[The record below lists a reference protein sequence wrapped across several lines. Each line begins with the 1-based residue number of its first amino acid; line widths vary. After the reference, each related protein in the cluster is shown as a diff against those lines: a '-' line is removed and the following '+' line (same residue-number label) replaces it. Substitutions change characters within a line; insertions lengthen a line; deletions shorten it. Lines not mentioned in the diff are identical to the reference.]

1 MSESGLLVLN
11 AGSSSVKFAVFTI
24 NGGAVSKS
32 LARGQISGIGSA
44 TFFSFT
50 FNGIEKTES
59 VNGIDN
65 HEAAIEYIINCIK
78 EKLLGVVLVG
88 VGHRV
93 VHGGQDFSK
102 PSLVTDD
109 LISDLKCLIPLAPQ
123 HQPHNIAA
131 IEAVKVFDENLRQV
145 ACFDTSFHSTQ
156 AVEAKLV
163 PLPIALR
170 NQGIQRY
177 GFHGLSYEYITGSF
191 EKIINKKLPSK
202 VLIAHLGNGAS
213 VCGVKDGKSIV
224 TSMGFSTL
232 DGLLMGTRSGAIDPG
247 VLLKLMEDHG
257 FGLNELKELLY
268 SKSGLLGVSG
278 ISSDM
283 RVLLESSDCS
293 SSDAVNLFIFN
304 LVKMIGSYIPV
315 LNGLE
320 AIIFTG
326 GIGEN
331 APVIREKVCEKFT
344 WLGLELDKSN
354 NCQNSLTI
362 SSKKSAVDVY
372 VLPTNEELVIA
383 QHTCNVL
390 GLA

>member
-24 NGGAVSKS
+24 NGEAVSKS
-32 LARGQISGIGSA
+32 LAKGQISGIGSA

-59 VNGIDN
+59 VNEIDN
-65 HEAAIEYIINCIK
+65 HEAAIKYIINCIK

-109 LISDLKCLIPLAPQ
+109 LISDLKSLIPLAPQ

-213 VCGVKDGKSIV
+213 VCAVKDGKSIV

-331 APVIREKVCEKFT
+331 APVIRERVCEKFT

-354 NCQNSLTI
+354 NCKNSLTI

>member
-102 PSLVTDD
+102 PSLVTDG

-156 AVEAKLV
+156 VAEAKLV

-247 VLLKLMEDHG
+247 VLLKLMEDHS

-331 APVIREKVCEKFT
+331 APVIRERVCEKFT

-354 NCQNSLTI
+354 NCKNSLTI

>member
-102 PSLVTDD
+102 PSLVTDG

-131 IEAVKVFDENLRQV
+131 IDAVKVFDENLRQV

-156 AVEAKLV
+156 VAEAKLV

>member
-59 VNGIDN
+59 VNEIDN

-109 LISDLKCLIPLAPQ
+109 LISDLKYLIPLAPQ

>member
-1 MSESGLLVLN
+1 MSKSGLLVLN
-11 AGSSSVKFAVFTI
+11 AGSSSVKFAVFALYE
-24 NGGAVSKS
+24 GAIGNT
-32 LARGQISGIGSA
+32 LLRGQVSGISSDA
-44 TFFSFT
+44 VFSYT
-50 FNGIEKTES
+50 LNEVDKTES
-59 VNGIDN
+59 VKEISDHAN
-65 HEAAIEYIINCIK
+65 AIKCIVNFIR
-78 EKLLGVVLVG
+78 ENLCDVVLVG

-93 VHGGQDFSK
+93 VHGGKDFSK
-102 PSLVTDD
+102 PELVTES
-109 LISDLKCLIPLAPQ
+109 LISDLRCLIPLAPQ

-131 IEAVKVFDENLRQV
+131 IEAVKIFDDSLRQV
-145 ACFDTSFHSTQ
+145 ACFDTSFHVTQ
-156 AVEAKLV
+156 AIEAKLV

-170 NQGIQRY
+170 DQGIQRY
-177 GFHGLSYEYITGSF
+177 GFHGLSYEYITSSF
-191 EKIINKKLPSK
+191 EKIVNKNLPSK

-213 VCGVKDGKSIV
+213 ICGVKDGKSIV

-247 VLLKLMEDHG
+247 VLLKLIEDHG

-283 RVLLESSDCS
+283 RVLLDSSDVGA
-293 SSDAVNLFIFN
+293 SDAVNLFIFN

-315 LNGLE
+315 LDGLE

-331 APVIREKVCEKFT
+331 SPVIRQMVCEKFT
-344 WLGLELDKSN
+344 WLGLELDYSN
-354 NCQNSLTI
+354 NSESALTI
-362 SSKKSAVDVY
+362 SSKESAVDVY

>member
-24 NGGAVSKS
+24 NGVVVSKS
-32 LARGQISGIGSA
+32 LARGQVSGIGSA

-59 VNGIDN
+59 VNEIDN

-109 LISDLKCLIPLAPQ
+109 LISDLKSLIPLAPQ

-354 NCQNSLTI
+354 NCKNSLTI

>member
-102 PSLVTDD
+102 PSLVTDG

-213 VCGVKDGKSIV
+213 VCGVKDGKSII

>member
-59 VNGIDN
+59 VYGIDN

-102 PSLVTDD
+102 PSLVTDG

-123 HQPHNIAA
+123 HQPHNIVA
-131 IEAVKVFDENLRQV
+131 IDAVKAFDENLRQV

-156 AVEAKLV
+156 VAEAKLV

-268 SKSGLLGVSG
+268 SKSGLLGMSG

-283 RVLLESSDCS
+283 RVLLESSDS
-293 SSDAVNLFIFN
+293 NSSDAVNLFIFN
-304 LVKMIGSYIPV
+304 LVRMIGSYIPV

-331 APVIREKVCEKFT
+331 APVIRERVCEKFT

-354 NCQNSLTI
+354 NCQNALTI
-362 SSKKSAVDVY
+362 SSKKSAIDVY

>member
-24 NGGAVSKS
+24 NGVVVSKS
-32 LARGQISGIGSA
+32 LARGQVSGIGSA

-50 FNGIEKTES
+50 LNGIDKTES
-59 VNGIDN
+59 VNEIDN

>member
-1 MSESGLLVLN
+1 
-11 AGSSSVKFAVFTI
+11 
-24 NGGAVSKS
+24 
-32 LARGQISGIGSA
+32 
-44 TFFSFT
+44 
-50 FNGIEKTES
+50 
-59 VNGIDN
+59 
-65 HEAAIEYIINCIK
+65 
-78 EKLLGVVLVG
+78 
-88 VGHRV
+88 
-93 VHGGQDFSK
+93 
-102 PSLVTDD
+102 
-109 LISDLKCLIPLAPQ
+109 
-123 HQPHNIAA
+123 
-131 IEAVKVFDENLRQV
+131 
-145 ACFDTSFHSTQ
+145 
-156 AVEAKLV
+156 
-163 PLPIALR
+163 
-170 NQGIQRY
+170 
-177 GFHGLSYEYITGSF
+177 
-191 EKIINKKLPSK
+191 
-202 VLIAHLGNGAS
+202 
-213 VCGVKDGKSIV
+213 
-224 TSMGFSTL
+224 
-232 DGLLMGTRSGAIDPG
+232 MGTRSGAIDPG

-283 RVLLESSDCS
+283 RVLLESSDFS

>member
-24 NGGAVSKS
+24 NGEAVSKS
-32 LARGQISGIGSA
+32 LAKGQISGIGSA

-59 VNGIDN
+59 VNEIDN
-65 HEAAIEYIINCIK
+65 HEAAIKYIINCIK

-109 LISDLKCLIPLAPQ
+109 LISDLKSLIPLAPQ

-156 AVEAKLV
+156 SAEAKLV

-283 RVLLESSDCS
+283 RVLLESSDFS

-331 APVIREKVCEKFT
+331 APVIRERVCEKFT

-354 NCQNSLTI
+354 NCQNALTI
-362 SSKKSAVDVY
+362 SSKKSAVDAY

-383 QHTCNVL
+383 QHTYNVL

>member
-24 NGGAVSKS
+24 NGVVVNKS
-32 LARGQISGIGSA
+32 LARGQVSGIGSA

-59 VNGIDN
+59 VNEIDN

-156 AVEAKLV
+156 VVEAKLV

-278 ISSDM
+278 VSSDM
-283 RVLLESSDCS
+283 RVLLESSHCS

>member
-102 PSLVTDD
+102 PSLVTDG

-131 IEAVKVFDENLRQV
+131 IDAVKVFDENLRQV

-156 AVEAKLV
+156 VAEAKLV

-268 SKSGLLGVSG
+268 SKSGLLGMSG

-283 RVLLESSDCS
+283 RVLLESSDSS

-304 LVKMIGSYIPV
+304 LVRMIGSYIPV

-354 NCQNSLTI
+354 NSQNSLTI